1 VYTFFCTSASVVW
14 LVPSGKRLTGD
25 GMAVRLKVKEVAK
38 ERGFSMG
45 RLSRTSN
52 VAYNTIKRIY
62 DEKNYSPTM
71 NTMMRIAKALDV
83 SIADLVEEVPD
94 E

>member
-1 VYTFFCTSASVVW
+1 
-14 LVPSGKRLTGD
+14 
-25 GMAVRLKVKEVAK
+25 MEVRLKVKQVAK
-38 ERGFSMG
+38 EKGFSMG
-45 RLSRTSN
+45 RLSRASN

-83 SIADLVEEVPD
+83 SIADLVEEVED
-94 E
+94 

>member
-1 VYTFFCTSASVVW
+1 
-14 LVPSGKRLTGD
+14 
-25 GMAVRLKVKEVAK
+25 MAVRLKVKQVAK
-38 ERGFSMG
+38 EKGFSMG
-45 RLSRTSN
+45 QLSRSSN

-83 SIADLVEEVPD
+83 SIAELVEEVED
-94 E
+94 